1 MAQNPIKVL
10 FVDDDTRFL
19 ELVQGLMADYA
30 GPAWEIFVT
39 TDTAQALALLQAH
52 KIDLLVTDVHM
63 PVVDGL
69 QFLKLLQRKYRD
81 LLKVVLTAD
90 TTGAYRAACLSS
102 GAELF
107 IEKPRAMGGWQA
119 IYANLSEL
127 VRFRPE
133 EGFRG
138 VLKKVGLQD
147 IVQLECLARSSS
159 VLEVSAG
166 DVRGTIFIHEGQ
178 IVHAQVGDKAGAET
192 FCELMSLAGGE
203 FSLRPYTEPHARSIE
218 GSWEFLIMEAAR
230 RRDESAAPPEL
241 AAGSVEEPPTGPA
254 PSLRD
259 LLGGVEATQPHLE
272 GSLRDGGRP
281 QIDEMLVCTPLG
293 EILYEWQCANTSARI
308 DFLEFLSQ
316 KSRQIS
322 NGLALGHFDRIEART
337 PSVRVVTS
345 IQPQHALFVRSTL
358 VPLSSA
364 THADPI

>member
-1 MAQNPIKVL
+1 MVQNPIKVL
-10 FVDDDTRFL
+10 FVDDDVRFL
-19 ELVQGLMADYA
+19 ELVQSLMAEYA

-39 TDTAQALALLQAH
+39 ADTAQALALLQAH
-52 KIDLLVTDVHM
+52 QIDLLVTDVHM

-69 QFLKLLQRKYRD
+69 QFLKLVQRKYRD
-81 LLKVVLTAD
+81 LLKIVLTGD

-102 GAELF
+102 GADLF

-127 VRFRPE
+127 VRFRPQ

-147 IVQLECLARSSS
+147 ILQLECLARSSS
-159 VLEVSAG
+159 VLELSAG

-178 IVHAQVGDKAGAET
+178 IVHAQVGERSGEEA
-192 FCELMSLAGGE
+192 FYELMALVGGE
-203 FSLRPYTEPHARSIE
+203 FSLRPYAEPHTRSIG
-218 GSWEFLIMEAAR
+218 GSWEFLVMEAAR
-230 RRDESAAPPEL
+230 KRDEAAPSPEL
-241 AAGSVEEPPTGPA
+241 AAGRGGESPLEPA

-259 LLGGVEATQPHLE
+259 LLGGVTAPPAPGA
-272 GSLRDGGRP
+272 GSPRDAGRP
-281 QIDEMLVCTPLG
+281 QIDEMLVCSPQG

-322 NGLALGHFDRIEART
+322 NGLALGHFDRLEART
-337 PSVRVVTS
+337 PSVRVVTR
-345 IQPQHALFVRSTL
+345 IQPEHALFVRSSI

-364 THADPI
+364 TPG